1 MTPEEQLDLLS
12 RGATDV
18 VVPDELL
25 AKLKEGRP
33 LRIKYGADPSA
44 PDLHLGHSV
53 PLGKLRRFQELG
65 HQVIFIIGD
74 YTGRIGDPSG
84 RTKTRPILSEEEI
97 KRNAA
102 TYVEQ
107 VGKILDVEQAQIVY
121 NSQWFGQMNASE
133 LLSLA
138 SHYTVARMLERDD
151 FALRIREGIP
161 ISILEMLYPLI
172 QAYDSV
178 AVEADVEIGGTDQ
191 LFNLL
196 VGRDI
201 MRAYGLT
208 PQVVMTWPLLVGTD
222 GHQKMSKSLGNY
234 IGITE
239 PPGAMFGKL
248 MSIPDELM
256 PQYYELLLEKTP
268 NEVEQLQEVIQS
280 GELHPRDAK
289 ADLAEAVATMYHDA
303 DAAEEARAEFDR
315 VFAERKLPSEMPDLR
330 LATEDLADGKM
341 WVVELVVT
349 TGLADSNG
357 EARRL
362 IRQGAVSINDEAVTD
377 EMAQV
382 QVATGDIVRVGKR
395 RFARIII
402 SDEE

>member
-268 NEVEQLQEVIQS
+268 NEVEQLQEAIQS